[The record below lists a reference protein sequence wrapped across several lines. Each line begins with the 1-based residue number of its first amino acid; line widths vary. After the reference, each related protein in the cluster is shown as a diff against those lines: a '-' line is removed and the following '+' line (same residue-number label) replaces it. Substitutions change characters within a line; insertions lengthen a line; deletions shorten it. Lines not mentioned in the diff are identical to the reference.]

1 MTMDIIINEEIENR
15 WFKQILS
22 ESFYPTTE
30 RVLMIKRFL
39 DANFQRSEIDDIG
52 EDGYPKKVKSV
63 VLMSN
68 NKQPLKTMS
77 QDELLILL
85 DDKFNHM
92 ISDKND
98 RKKFFRQIIKDWM
111 ENRISKEGIL
121 SVNFLK

>member
-39 DANFQRSEIDDIG
+39 DGNFQRSEIDDIG

-63 VLMSN
+63 VLMSS

>member
-1 MTMDIIINEEIENR
+1 MDIIINEEIENR

-39 DANFQRSEIDDIG
+39 DGNFQRSEIDDIG

>member
-1 MTMDIIINEEIENR
+1 MDIIINEEIENR

-39 DANFQRSEIDDIG
+39 DGNFQRSEIDDIG
-52 EDGYPKKVKSV
+52 EDGYPKKVKSA
-63 VLMSN
+63 VLMSS

>member
-1 MTMDIIINEEIENR
+1 MDIIINEEIENR

-39 DANFQRSEIDDIG
+39 DGNFQRSEIDDIG
-52 EDGYPKKVKSV
+52 EDGYPKKVKSA
-63 VLMSN
+63 VLMSS
-68 NKQPLKTMS
+68 NKQPLKTIS

>member
-1 MTMDIIINEEIENR
+1 MDIIINEEIENR

-39 DANFQRSEIDDIG
+39 DGNFQRSEIDDIG

-68 NKQPLKTMS
+68 NKQPLKTRS

>member
-30 RVLMIKRFL
+30 RVLMIKNFL
-39 DANFQRSEIDDIG
+39 DGNFQRSEIDDIG

-98 RKKFFRQIIKDWM
+98 RKKFFGQIIKDWM
-111 ENRISKEGIL
+111 ENRISKEGVL

>member
-39 DANFQRSEIDDIG
+39 DGNFQRSEIDDIG

>member
-1 MTMDIIINEEIENR
+1 MDIIINEEIENR

-39 DANFQRSEIDDIG
+39 DGNFQRSEIDDIG

-68 NKQPLKTMS
+68 NQQPLKTMS